1 MLSSLPLRTIVIA
14 GLIGELLFEAYA
26 WLVSP
31 LIFGVTLEPANLV
44 TALSKIYLGV
54 LLPYPVAFAIHFGI
68 GVLGF
73 GFAVWLL
80 HRLTKLP
87 LVTAGVVGGF
97 VLWFVAQ
104 GFLAQ
109 LVGRDFMMGFGAYTQ
124 SSFFAHVGM
133 AAVMG
138 LIMALLTRHKP
149 AMTQA

>member
-1 MLSSLPLRTIVIA
+1 MLSSLPLRTIAIA
-14 GLIGELLFEAYA
+14 GLVGELLFEAYA

-31 LIFGVTLEPANLV
+31 LVFGVTLEPANLV
-44 TALSKIYLGV
+44 TALFKMYLGV
-54 LLPYPVAFAIHFGI
+54 QLPYPVAFVIHVGI
-68 GVLGF
+68 GIVGF
-73 GFAVWLL
+73 GLAVWCL

-87 LVTAGVVGGF
+87 LVAAGVVSGF

-138 LIMALLTRHKP
+138 LIMALLTRSKP
-149 AMTQA
+149 AVTQA